1 MLCSG
6 GKDSKKLARAS
17 TAQLFEQ
24 ADSTVAVGGITV
36 ESPLSRYLLPPEV
49 VLYEP
54 SATDIRRCG
63 KSAARLIFLNTPLTD
78 AEQQAL
84 DSLHKAIADEAGA
97 ELVEEAATFPAYVRP
112 HALRLLQLAKWD
124 VKKAISFMHT
134 YLEMRVQKLPVT
146 EGYVVQGL
154 KNSMLYWHGRDRSCR
169 PVLVW
174 RVSQAPSLGLDLER
188 AKSTVL
194 WTLEFA
200 VRHLLVPGRVESWV
214 FIIDLRGC
222 SFSTMTSGARSLI
235 WYTRRLIEEVYCE
248 RNFCAKILYMP
259 SLLLSLVNFFIP
271 EDKKDQV
278 ESVRDKDIS
287 RVMTSLCEPHQ
298 LEEHYGGSAPNVKD
312 GEAYPYRFFPHCC
325 GPKAEGSPPDESL
338 HSFTDREFH
347 EGCLWDAS
355 PGEKQQWIQKSQ
367 HQSLTFASAQTLCEL
382 IGGAAPEPCKTLA
395 QWKALLAAEQE
406 MPCMEDRDR
415 KSVV

>member
-1 MLCSG
+1 
-6 GKDSKKLARAS
+6 
-17 TAQLFEQ
+17 
-24 ADSTVAVGGITV
+24 
-36 ESPLSRYLLPPEV
+36 
-49 VLYEP
+49 
-54 SATDIRRCG
+54 
-63 KSAARLIFLNTPLTD
+63 
-78 AEQQAL
+78 
-84 DSLHKAIADEAGA
+84 
-97 ELVEEAATFPAYVRP
+97 
-112 HALRLLQLAKWD
+112 
-124 VKKAISFMHT
+124 
-134 YLEMRVQKLPVT
+134 
-146 EGYVVQGL
+146 VQGL

-325 GPKAEGSPPDESL
+325 GPKAECSPPDESL

-367 HQSLTFASAQTLCEL
+367 HQNLTFASAQTLCEL

-406 MPCMEDRDR
+406 MPCMEDSEVESCHLEGEAPLLPGGEASGAADEVEEAAERSEETVKLENSTSKLGASRGPSTAQQASSDEAHGFATLLTSKTTNTMPKEELG
-415 KSVV
+415 KSENPVPACQQVELLASESELEAALARQSHFCGVFC